1 MLSPRS
7 AGVMALLVTV
17 LGWGFGWVALKV
29 VLQTWTPLFARG
41 VAGVIAATLLAAVA
55 YYRAEKLSVPRQAV
69 PWLTLAAFTNVFAWM
84 GFSALCLK
92 WVSVGEGALLVYTM
106 PIWTTLFVWVLLG
119 RHPTWRGFASL
130 VLGIGGVT
138 VLLGEDGL
146 TFSTEKLPGIGFAL
160 GAAILFALGA
170 VVNKRDFG
178 ISSLSSTVWQL
189 ALGCVPM
196 VLLGLLEERPKI
208 FALDSSGVAAM
219 AYMALLP
226 MGICYLMWF
235 EALRR
240 LPPAVASIST
250 LLVPFTGIIS
260 ASLML
265 GEALGT
271 REALA
276 MVLTFGG
283 VVLALQNSSRAP

>member
-1 MLSPRS
+1 MISPRS
-7 AGVMALLVTV
+7 AGVLALLVTV
-17 LGWGFGWVALKV
+17 LGWGFGWVALKI

-41 VAGVIAATLLAAVA
+41 VAGVTAATLLAAVA
-55 YYRAEKLSVPRQAV
+55 YYRAENLSVPRQAV
-69 PWLTLAAFTNVFAWM
+69 PWLALAAFTNVFAWM

-92 WVSVGEGALLVYTM
+92 WLSVGEGALLVYTM
-106 PIWTTLFVWVLLG
+106 PIWATLFVWMFLG

-130 VLGIGGVT
+130 LLGIGGVT

-146 TFSTEKLPGIGFAL
+146 TVSTAKLPGIGFAL

-170 VVNKRDFG
+170 VLNKRNFG
-178 ISSLSSTVWQL
+178 ISSVSSTVWQL

-196 VLLGLLEERPKI
+196 VLLGLLEERPNI
-208 FALDSSGVAAM
+208 LALDSSGVAAM

-260 ASLML
+260 ASLTL
-265 GEALGT
+265 GEWLGT
-271 REALA
+271 REVLA